1 MAKIVKKSRVAVNTY
16 VSTDA
21 TEYEIYGKR
30 KAGEA
35 INAYETTNAYEATNA
50 YETTNAY
57 KRSNAYQT
65 KANVR
70 IHVPGS
76 GAYFSGGISGCV
88 FL

>member
-35 INAYETTNAYEATNA
+35 INAYEA
-50 YETTNAY
+50 TNAY

-76 GAYFSGGISGCV
+76 SAYFSGGISGCV